1 MECVRCT
8 NVGTHPK
15 MLAYVSTNLK
25 IVYHKYIEI
34 LDEDYPFSL
43 SLEFPLDELS

>member
-8 NVGTHPK
+8 NVGTYPK

-34 LDEDYPFSL
+34 LDEDY
-43 SLEFPLDELS
+43 LEIPLV